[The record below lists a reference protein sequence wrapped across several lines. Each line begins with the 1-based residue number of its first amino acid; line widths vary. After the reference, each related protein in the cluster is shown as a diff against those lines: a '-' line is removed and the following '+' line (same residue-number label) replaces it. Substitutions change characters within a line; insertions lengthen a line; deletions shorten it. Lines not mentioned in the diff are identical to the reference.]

1 METNKEIVFNIP
13 EGYEVNKEKSNDSQ
27 IVYRYKQIDV
37 NQEVRDFL
45 FNTFDGLTIDLKYDK
60 NYITYKKDN
69 YIYLIYNLKT
79 KCLYYNYYK
88 IYLVLKEKYSL
99 KEQEINDLVK
109 GIVYETLK
117 LDAETT
123 TELEDNNIG
132 AVYETLK
139 LDAETTYKSSVKRK
153 H

>member
-1 METNKEIVFNIP
+1 
-13 EGYEVNKEKSNDSQ
+13 
-27 IVYRYKQIDV
+27 
-37 NQEVRDFL
+37 
-45 FNTFDGLTIDLKYDK
+45 
-60 NYITYKKDN
+60 
-69 YIYLIYNLKT
+69 
-79 KCLYYNYYK
+79 
-88 IYLVLKEKYSL
+88 
-99 KEQEINDLVK
+99 
-109 GIVYETLK
+109 VYETLK